1 MRDPVSQGIELL
13 AQGLRPFVASQALSA
28 GVALPPSWK
37 HEPPD
42 CQALLLFIWDRW
54 NDAFRPVLS
63 YVERSLVSE
72 LREFRNRWAHQ
83 QPFTEHDTYRFLEDA
98 ERLLKAVR
106 SPLTGSLT
114 ELRKS
119 SLKRLYE
126 LEIAVAPKKSGIIRF
141 WPLGLCLGCALA
153 LDYALLYRFQNSITV
168 IMAILII
175 LLMARLG
182 YLLTIRES
190 LPSAGPRE
198 CTDCGRI
205 VYTAICPYCEASSL
219 RHLAMS
225 VLIRPENLAENSA
238 DAKQHEASHSD
249 CHANL

>member
-1 MRDPVSQGIELL
+1 MRDPVSKGIELL
-13 AQGLRPFVASQALSA
+13 AQGLRPFVAERASSA
-28 GVALPPSWK
+28 GVAVPASWEN
-37 HEPPD
+37 EPPD

-83 QPFTEHDTYRFLEDA
+83 QTFTEHDTYRFLEDA
-98 ERLLKAVR
+98 ERLLKAVG
-106 SPLTGSLT
+106 SPLTECIT

-126 LEIAVAPKKSGIIRF
+126 MEIAVVPEKSAIIRF

-153 LDYALLYRFQNSITV
+153 LDYALLYRFQNTITG

-205 VYTAICPYCEASSL
+205 VYTAICPYCEAASL
-219 RHLAMS
+219 RHLAVS
-225 VLIRPENLAENSA
+225 VMVRPEPRNDTAA
-238 DAKQHEASHSD
+238 DTSQHKHSHSS
-249 CHANL
+249 